1 MNGWYIVMVGF
12 ISLLVVIWFTVIHIR
27 VEYNRVHEDDQL
39 LVEFSVWRFL
49 RYKKNIPLLNLK
61 DEGLQYTE
69 TSKTEAGESIQEKK
83 NKKKLFTPQ
92 DIYNLKRNIDR
103 WLRRVHDLNQ
113 IMKKTLKK
121 VRCDQLEWNTKIG
134 LGDAAAT
141 GTFTGVVWGIQSCI
155 VAVIAHYI
163 SLRSMPHMNVI
174 PNFQNKWLETRL
186 LLHFRFRVGSGIIA
200 GIHIYFNFIR
210 KIRKEDP
217 S

>member
-1 MNGWYIVMVGF
+1 M
-12 ISLLVVIWFTVIHIR
+12 
-27 VEYNRVHEDDQL
+27 
-39 LVEFSVWRFL
+39 
-49 RYKKNIPLLNLK
+49 
-61 DEGLQYTE
+61 
-69 TSKTEAGESIQEKK
+69 
-83 NKKKLFTPQ
+83 
-92 DIYNLKRNIDR
+92 KRKIER
-103 WLRRVHDLNQ
+103 WLQRVHDLNQ
-113 IMKKTLKK
+113 ILKKTLKK

-200 GIHIYFNFIR
+200 VIHIYFNFIK
-210 KIRKEDP
+210 KIRKEEPVINPINKMLNLGHPTNEIIVVIGYTKGGIKNVGSSD
-217 S
+217 